1 MSRRSIR
8 SLGGLAAVSA
18 ASLAAVAGLAGPAG
32 ATGSPRAAA
41 AASATVG
48 LRSTS
53 LGKILVNSR
62 GRTLYAFAKD
72 GRNKDRCAAIEGCTT
87 TWPVVTARGKPR
99 AGAGV
104 SASKL
109 GTITIAG
116 GKHQVTYAGHPL
128 YTYVADGSAGETA
141 YVGVT
146 EFGGKWLA
154 VKASGSLKG

>member
-1 MSRRSIR
+1 MSRRLLTR
-8 SLGGLAAVSA
+8 LGGVAAVGA
-18 ASLAAVAGLAGPAG
+18 ASLAAVAGSAG